1 MMTFTG
7 LGMMAMVHIDTG
19 RAVLL
24 AYTTPLWCVLAG
36 VFAVPL
42 DLLFQRRNGEGFGQ
56 GDAAVGFE
64 TGDKLP
70 GCHIQVRAGTVLF
83 ELERLPV
90 TRLKHRGIR
99 FLFCTNRALGIL
111 PGLSLRC

>member
-1 MMTFTG
+1 MD
-7 LGMMAMVHIDTG
+7 A
-19 RAVLL
+19 
-24 AYTTPLWCVLAG
+24 VLAG

-90 TRLKHRGIR
+90 IGYRLEYPTGI
-99 FLFCTNRALGIL
+99 FLASGA
-111 PGLSLRC
+111 G